1 MLHYVEK
8 PSSFV
13 STTINC
19 GVYLFTLDL
28 FYYIANI
35 FRAKHNDSLNS
46 GDSLNLQLNNGV
58 NGFSNGDNHTL
69 ISLEED
75 VLMPLSQSKN
85 VFVFRNTGDEWWSQI
100 KTAGS
105 AIHANRNYLKLYRKT
120 NPELLSN
127 NNSMGPTIIGDVFI
141 HPSASVD
148 PSAIVSYF
156 SL

>member
-35 FRAKHNDSLNS
+35 FRAKHNDFLNS
-46 GDSLNLQLNNGV
+46 GDSLNSQLSNGV
-58 NGFSNGDNHTL
+58 NGVSNGDNHTYDC

-85 VFVFRNTGDEWWSQI
+85 VFVFRSTSDEWWSQI

-105 AIHANRNYLKLYRKT
+105 AIHANRNYLKVYRKT

-127 NNSMGPTIIGDVFI
+127 NNPMGPTIIGDVFI

-156 SL
+156 